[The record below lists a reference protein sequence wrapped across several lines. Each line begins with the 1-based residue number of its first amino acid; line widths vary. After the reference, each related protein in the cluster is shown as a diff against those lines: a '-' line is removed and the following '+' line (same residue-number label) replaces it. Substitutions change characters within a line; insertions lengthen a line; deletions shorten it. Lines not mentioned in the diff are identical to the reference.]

1 MAYQLTLSSFITS
14 ISFNFFNGRTFTF
27 IDKKLNKNYSKN
39 ETEELID
46 YIAQPDTITKPTQ
59 TVNKPLPE
67 LVSFQDIVEIITT
80 DNNILSNENAFVS
93 ENTKES
99 IRILVINERTGK
111 EQDITLKKERDGSLA
126 QNSYKIIYLRKEGDE
141 EDNFDHE
148 EFKSTFKNMVAD
160 NIESEGNEN
169 DIQTEDIVKIRIKK
183 DDKVKVLTGKDKGK
197 IGKVLK
203 VVKKTNRVVV
213 ENINVVKV
221 HQRPTQANP
230 QGGIVDKTMPINV
243 SNLMVMCNSCVKPTR
258 IGIKQLEDGKRVR
271 ICKKCNQQIDS

>member
-1 MAYQLTLSSFITS
+1 MEAV
-14 ISFNFFNGRTFTF
+14 
-27 IDKKLNKNYSKN
+27 KL
-39 ETEELID
+39 
-46 YIAQPDTITKPTQ
+46 
-59 TVNKPLPE
+59 
-67 LVSFQDIVEIITT
+67 
-80 DNNILSNENAFVS
+80 
-93 ENTKES
+93 
-99 IRILVINERTGK
+99 
-111 EQDITLKKERDGSLA
+111 
-126 QNSYKIIYLRKEGDE
+126 
-141 EDNFDHE
+141 
-148 EFKSTFKNMVAD
+148 
-160 NIESEGNEN
+160 
-169 DIQTEDIVKIRIKK
+169 RIKK

>member
-1 MAYQLTLSSFITS
+1 MEA
-14 ISFNFFNGRTFTF
+14 
-27 IDKKLNKNYSKN
+27 
-39 ETEELID
+39 
-46 YIAQPDTITKPTQ
+46 A
-59 TVNKPLPE
+59 
-67 LVSFQDIVEIITT
+67 
-80 DNNILSNENAFVS
+80 
-93 ENTKES
+93 
-99 IRILVINERTGK
+99 
-111 EQDITLKKERDGSLA
+111 
-126 QNSYKIIYLRKEGDE
+126 
-141 EDNFDHE
+141 
-148 EFKSTFKNMVAD
+148 
-160 NIESEGNEN
+160 
-169 DIQTEDIVKIRIKK
+169 KIRIKK

-243 SNLMVMCNSCVKPTR
+243 SNLMVMCNSCVKATR